1 MNRTHDK
8 QTVTQV
14 VTEQVRQ
21 KILSGDLPAGSVLRQ
36 DAIAADYTVSR
47 IPVREALRQ
56 LEAEGLVTFYAH
68 RGAVVSSLSP
78 EELNELFELRA
89 LIEPELLR
97 KAAPNLTQRDLKQAE
112 RFLISSWKMT
122 SPDRIIPA
130 WDFYATLYTPA
141 GKPKNLDLV
150 RSLHNQT
157 NRYWI
162 TIADGQSERDGSRN
176 RREAVL
182 AALRAGDVDGASDLL
197 RLHLQTCGLIAVEA
211 SRSGGSERSRRR
223 SVGPLK
229 AAG

>member
-1 MNRTHDK
+1 MNLVNSK

-14 VTEQVRQ
+14 VTEQLRR
-21 KILSGDLPAGSVLRQ
+21 KILSGDLAAGSVLRQ
-36 DAIAADYTVSR
+36 DAIASDYTVSR

-68 RGAVVSSLSP
+68 RGAVVSSLTP
-78 EELNELFELRA
+78 EDLSELFELRA

-97 KAAPNLTQRDLKQAE
+97 QAGANLTQRDLKQAE
-112 RFLISSWKMT
+112 RFLVASWKMA
-122 SPDRIIPA
+122 SPERILPG

-141 GKPKNLDLV
+141 GKPKQLELV

-157 NRYWI
+157 NRYWVA
-162 TIADGQSERDGSRN
+162 IADDQEARDGSRS

-182 AALRAGDVDGASDLL
+182 DALREGDVAEASARL
-197 RLHLQTCGLIAVEA
+197 RVHFETCGQTTVEVLRA
-211 SRSGGSERSRRR
+211 QSPLRGRRGVSR
-223 SVGPLK
+223 LK